1 MFKLNEK
8 YEINRDILKYVYIR
22 YSPSEIST
30 INTSNSQVYNI
41 IPREDSVISLLN
53 SYLEL
58 NFDVLRADNSNRY
71 LVGNDIRLVNLGPIG
86 LFRNYNLTTSSRK
99 HLEKIDHAHIVS
111 LMYKLLTSSK
121 GSDDLSI
128 GFDRDR
134 TRRRNELTNNKN
146 IKGNYHVGIYLKDIF
161 GYAEYQQKA
170 KYGLGYKLTLTRNN
184 DNVVLN
190 KGNAINIGKIKF
202 IAIEWYVPH
211 YTPSIQQQSIL
222 SKQVLNKTPTQIQ
235 NPERSVFMKEVNT
248 QNLWTSE
255 LGTQEGINIPTWI
268 FVGFQQNDRQH
279 DQNLNN
285 DTFVRLPVISAQVV
299 IGTERYP
306 DSAILQNYEDDDNS
320 QGYGQ
325 IKEAFK
331 ALTKDNI
338 LQPYISD
345 HDFKSS
351 NDGND
356 IGYNIYAFD
365 IRYQK
370 NFENSQP
377 IKVEFKFSE
386 NIVGGIYGYALVLT
400 NRLVSISSDGQRMF
414 DLTLVIKI
422 YSYKYN
428 YNYIII
434 HI

>member
-1 MFKLNEK
+1 MFKLNGK
-8 YEINRDILKYVYIR
+8 YEINRDILKCDYIR

-30 INTSNSQVYNI
+30 INTANSQVYIN

-71 LVGNDIRLVNLGPIG
+71 LDGNDIRLVNLGPIG
-86 LFRNYNLTTSSRK
+86 LFSNYKLTTSSGK
-99 HLEKIDHAHIVS
+99 HLENIDHAHIVS

-146 IKGNYHVGIYLKDIF
+146 IKGKYHVRIYLKDIF

-170 KYGLGYKLTLTRNN
+170 TYGLGYKLTLTRNT
-184 DNVVLN
+184 DNAVLN
-190 KGNAINIGKIKF
+190 KANAINLGKTKIN
-202 IAIEWYVPH
+202 ALEWYVPH

-222 SKQVLNKTPTQIQ
+222 SKQILNKTPTAI
-235 NPERSVFMKEVNT
+235 NYPEKSIFMKEVNT
-248 QNLWTSE
+248 QNFWTFE
-255 LGTQEGINIPTWI
+255 LGTQEDINIPTWI
-268 FVGFQQNDRQH
+268 FIGFQQNDRQH

-306 DSAILQNYEDDDNS
+306 DSAILLNYEDDDYS

-331 ALTKDNI
+331 ALTKDDI

-370 NFENSQP
+370 NFENAQP
-377 IKVEFKFSE
+377 VKVEFKFSE
-386 NIVGGIYGYALVLT
+386 NLNAGIYGYVLVLS
-400 NRLVSISSDGQRMF
+400 NRLVSITSDGQRMF
-414 DLTLVIKI
+414 DLV
-422 YSYKYN
+422 
-428 YNYIII
+428 
-434 HI
+434 

>member
-8 YEINRDILKYVYIR
+8 YEINRDILKCDYIR

-30 INTSNSQVYNI
+30 INITNSQVYIN

-58 NFDVLRADNSNRY
+58 DFDVLHAGTNNTYVD
-71 LVGNDIRLVNLGPIG
+71 GNNIRLVNLGPIA
-86 LFRNYNLTTSSRK
+86 LFSNYKLTTSSGK
-99 HLEKIDHAHIVS
+99 HLENIDHAHIVT
-111 LMYKLLTSSK
+111 LMYKLLTSSR

-134 TRRRNELTNNKN
+134 NRRQRELTINKTQ
-146 IKGNYHVGIYLKDIF
+146 KGKYHVRIYLKDVF
-161 GYAEYQQKA
+161 GFAEYHDKGT
-170 KYGLGYKLTLTRNN
+170 YELGYKLTLTGNTNN
-184 DNVVLN
+184 AVLN
-190 KGNAINIGKIKF
+190 KDNAINLGRITING
-202 IAIEWYVPH
+202 IEWYVPH
-211 YTPSIQQQSIL
+211 YTPSIQQQSLL
-222 SKQVLNKTPTQIQ
+222 SKQIINKTPTEIKY
-235 NPERSVFMKEVNT
+235 PERSVFMKEVNT
-248 QNLWTSE
+248 QNFWTFE
-255 LGTQEGINIPTWI
+255 LGTQEGINIPAWI
-268 FVGFQQNDRQH
+268 FVAFQQNDRQH

-306 DSAILQNYEDDDNS
+306 DNSLLLNYEDDDYS

-338 LQPYISD
+338 LQPYITD
-345 HDFKSS
+345 HDFRSS

-377 IKVEFKFSE
+377 VKVEFKFSE
-386 NIVGGIYGYALVLT
+386 NIPAGIYGYALVLT
-400 NRLVSISSDGQRMF
+400 NRLASITCDGQRMF
-414 DLTLVIKI
+414 DL
-422 YSYKYN
+422 S
-428 YNYIII
+428 
-434 HI
+434 